1 MTHMIRNHTLRAA
14 LAALALGATLS
25 VAPARAE
32 GARTSREAAA
42 FGVSSDRAAE
52 LVRTHALAGADG
64 RTFRIADLKGG
75 VTVVNFWA
83 SWCAPCRRELPR
95 LATLDRE
102 LRASGGRVVAISI
115 DEDRRNAERF
125 LRANAPSLGV
135 AFDGPEALAH
145 ALDLRNVPC
154 TIVLDRSGAIA
165 YVTARSD
172 EQGLAALAEAVR
184 RVSAGQPVALEG
196 GAR

>member
-1 MTHMIRNHTLRAA
+1 MTFPIPKHAWAATFAAVTLGVT
-14 LAALALGATLS
+14 LAAAPVRAGAKT
-25 VAPARAE
+25 E
-32 GARTSREAAA
+32 GAA
-42 FGVSSDRAAE
+42 FGVPSARAAE
-52 LVRTHALAGADG
+52 LVRTHALTAADG

-95 LATLDRE
+95 LAALDRE

-125 LRANAPSLGV
+125 LRANAPTLGV
-135 AFDGPEALAH
+135 AFDGPEALARS
-145 ALDLRNVPC
+145 LDLRNVPC

-172 EQGLAALAEAVR
+172 EQGLADLAAAVR
-184 RVSAGQPVALEG
+184 RVAAGQAVALEG
-196 GAR
+196 DAR

>member
-1 MTHMIRNHTLRAA
+1 MTHTVRKHSLRSTLTT
-14 LAALALGATLS
+14 LAVCATLS
-25 VAPARAE
+25 VAAA
-32 GARTSREAAA
+32 GAAGGAAPRDAAA

-52 LVRTHALAGADG
+52 LVRTHVLAAADG
-64 RTFRIADLKGG
+64 RSFRIADLKG

-95 LATLDRE
+95 LAALDRE
-102 LRASGGRVVAISI
+102 LRSSGGRVVAISI

-135 AFDGPEALAH
+135 AFDGPEALARS
-145 ALDLRNVPC
+145 LDLRNVPC
-154 TIVLDRSGAIA
+154 TIVLDRTGAIA

-172 EQGLAALAEAVR
+172 ERGLADLADAVR

>member
-1 MTHMIRNHTLRAA
+1 MTHTVRKPSLRSTLTT
-14 LAALALGATLS
+14 LAVCATLS
-25 VAPARAE
+25 VAAA
-32 GARTSREAAA
+32 GAAGGAAPRDAAA

-52 LVRTHALAGADG
+52 LVRTHVLAAADG
-64 RTFRIADLKGG
+64 RSFRIADLKG

-95 LATLDRE
+95 LAALDRE
-102 LRASGGRVVAISI
+102 LRSSGGRVVAISI

-135 AFDGPEALAH
+135 AFDGPEALARS
-145 ALDLRNVPC
+145 LDLRNVPC

-172 EQGLAALAEAVR
+172 ERGLADLADAVR